1 MKKLRV
7 FFAVLACKLART
19 AIRLLGR
26 GTPLLETLFD
36 KNLMWA
42 VLAGTVLL
50 GIALCVLSTLVVVR
64 RVAYLSKDDLY
75 Y

>member
-1 MKKLRV
+1 
-7 FFAVLACKLART
+7 AVAGLIASALLYAG
-19 AIRLLGR
+19 IRLSGR
-26 GTPLLETLFD
+26 GTPLLEALFD
-36 KNLMWA
+36 HRLMWV
-42 VLAGTVLL
+42 VLVGTVLL